1 MKRFTSH
8 IISLGLAYLFLT
20 VGCGVNV
27 TEFCCSL
34 CEKQGIQMFTSSSCE
49 EVHAHHHHDK
59 HAGKHCCEYH
69 HSNQKTIKRLNL
81 ASKDKKCELHRLKVE
96 EPTVHG
102 QLVLTH
108 FSFVAIVFMQEPLG
122 LSIETTKPVE
132 FISLKAPPDSGRDI
146 LTRISVLT
154 I

>member
-1 MKRFTSH
+1 M
-8 IISLGLAYLFLT
+8 
-20 VGCGVNV
+20 
-27 TEFCCSL
+27 
-34 CEKQGIQMFTSSSCE
+34 
-49 EVHAHHHHDK
+49 
-59 HAGKHCCEYH
+59 
-69 HSNQKTIKRLNL
+69 

-108 FSFVAIVFMQEPLG
+108 FSFVAIVFMQEPLD

>member
-1 MKRFTSH
+1 MKRLTLH

-20 VGCGVNV
+20 AGCGTNV
-27 TEFCCSL
+27 TDYCCEL
-34 CEKQGIQMFTSSSCE
+34 CAEHGTRIFTASSCE
-49 EVHAHHHHDK
+49 EVHAHHHH
-59 HAGKHCCEYH
+59 HEHVGEHCCEYH
-69 HSNQKTIKRLNL
+69 HASHKHLNGINYTE
-81 ASKDKKCELHRLKVE
+81 KDKKCELHRLSVE
-96 EPTVHG
+96 QPTVHG

-108 FSFVAIVFMQEPLG
+108 FSFVAIVLMQEPLN

-146 LTRISVLT
+146 LTRISILT

>member
-1 MKRFTSH
+1 M
-8 IISLGLAYLFLT
+8 
-20 VGCGVNV
+20 
-27 TEFCCSL
+27 
-34 CEKQGIQMFTSSSCE
+34 
-49 EVHAHHHHDK
+49 
-59 HAGKHCCEYH
+59 
-69 HSNQKTIKRLNL
+69 

-108 FSFVAIVFMQEPLG
+108 FSFVAIVFMQEPID
-122 LSIETTKPVE
+122 LSIEAAKPVE
-132 FISLKAPPDSGRDI
+132 FICLKAPPDSGRDI